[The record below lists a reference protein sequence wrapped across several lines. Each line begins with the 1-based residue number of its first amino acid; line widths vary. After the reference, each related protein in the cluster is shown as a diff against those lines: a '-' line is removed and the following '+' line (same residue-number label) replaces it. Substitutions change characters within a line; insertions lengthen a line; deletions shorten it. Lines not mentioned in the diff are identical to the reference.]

1 MVRYQEVSSLIQ
13 INRFMHRRD
22 LERPVEKKAASGAS
36 TLGLTKTNGIA
47 RVASPYLRCIP
58 LEPCPTVAAFHR
70 GARTLLPRWSYAP
83 SSRGRV
89 IRPTPSGR
97 LSGRSRARADERIAH
112 LPVRTGSDPGSA
124 ISPADRRTQIIA
136 GFAKFLDHTSFRRP
150 RSGYLEAPEG
160 MPGLRISEMRP
171 RH

>member
-58 LEPCPTVAAFHR
+58 LEPCPTVAAFRR

-83 SSRGRV
+83 SSRARARQRTRYPANFFGT
-89 IRPTPSGR
+89 II
-97 LSGRSRARADERIAH
+97 RSRELTSGSPICPFELVRFQAALSQPRI
-112 LPVRTGSDPGSA
+112 G
-124 ISPADRRTQIIA
+124 DR
-136 GFAKFLDHTSFRRP
+136 KSVV
-150 RSGYLEAPEG
+150 
-160 MPGLRISEMRP
+160 
-171 RH
+171 